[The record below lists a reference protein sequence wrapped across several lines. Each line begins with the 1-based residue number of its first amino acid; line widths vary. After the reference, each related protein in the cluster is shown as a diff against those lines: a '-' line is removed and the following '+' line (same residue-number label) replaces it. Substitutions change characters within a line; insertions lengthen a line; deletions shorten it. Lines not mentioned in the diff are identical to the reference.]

1 MPHHEIHASGSL
13 DNSGCKRL
21 RISSLVDDMAEEEI
35 QENIFDLFTS
45 GIELLDQMRGCG
57 MDTANWNKM
66 LHRAF
71 DLEVGTLA
79 ALNQVLVI
87 LRRTLAARLAAH
99 PGGPAAAEP
108 AVPNAHVPASAPPA
122 NSAPAEI
129 PPPLSSGRAHSGSS
143 DSLPPPAK
151 RRRSV
156 RRMPEEFFDDFTAFT
171 YQRGIEHI
179 AAGGDIDALCS
190 TTVFDAFKA
199 QHPEH
204 KRIHLAHYFARSEW
218 MAAVNARDPTKF
230 RARRMKS
237 PLQEA
242 ATIQAKLALCPE
254 FQDLLDWCAHW
265 LRSAPQNRRK
275 YTLLRQAFDAEVEA
289 ARASG
294 SAEPP
299 FTKTLDNNIACYG
312 IAFKDLRLYVFPEAS
327 GTHPPQDE
335 VQNSGDGFHSDHHVP
350 WSQATDFPSDGDS
363 QGAWPM
369 PPVAAPQLDTLPAV
383 TAPSDAADRQTTSF
397 IDYSTEAGIL
407 LGGNGAPRAM
417 PVSLRTLARSSTRC
431 YSYPVPY
438 PPTPLTTHPFG
449 HSLHSLTRLPSL
461 SALALKKFV

>member
-1 MPHHEIHASGSL
+1 
-13 DNSGCKRL
+13 
-21 RISSLVDDMAEEEI
+21 
-35 QENIFDLFTS
+35 
-45 GIELLDQMRGCG
+45 
-57 MDTANWNKM
+57 
-66 LHRAF
+66 
-71 DLEVGTLA
+71 
-79 ALNQVLVI
+79 
-87 LRRTLAARLAAH
+87 
-99 PGGPAAAEP
+99 
-108 AVPNAHVPASAPPA
+108 
-122 NSAPAEI
+122 
-129 PPPLSSGRAHSGSS
+129 
-143 DSLPPPAK
+143 
-151 RRRSV
+151 
-156 RRMPEEFFDDFTAFT
+156 MPEEFLDDFTAFT

-383 TAPSDAADRQTTSF
+383 TAPSDAAHVVDG
-397 IDYSTEAGIL
+397 YIL
-407 LGGNGAPRAM
+407 
-417 PVSLRTLARSSTRC
+417 
-431 YSYPVPY
+431 
-438 PPTPLTTHPFG
+438 PPPPPPPSPSPPPPSPPPPPPPPF
-449 HSLHSLTRLPSL
+449 PE
-461 SALALKKFV
+461 

>member
-21 RISSLVDDMAEEEI
+21 RISSLVDDMAEEENEFALYASAI
-35 QENIFDLFTS
+35 A
-45 GIELLDQMRGCG
+45 LLDEMSSRG
-57 MDTANWNKM
+57 MPTEHWSNM
-66 LHRAF
+66 LKIASKNE
-71 DLEVGTLA
+71 DVN
-79 ALNQVLVI
+79 ALNKVI
-87 LRRTLAARLAAH
+87 GLLQQKLAAH

-156 RRMPEEFFDDFTAFT
+156 RRMPEEFLDDFTAFT
-171 YQRGIEHI
+171 DQRGIEHI

-190 TTVFDAFKA
+190 TTLFDAFKA
-199 QHPEH
+199 QHPERE
-204 KRIHLAHYFARSEW
+204 RIHLAHYFARSEW

-369 PPVAAPQLDTLPAV
+369 PLSQRRSWT
-383 TAPSDAADRQTTSF
+383 PSRPSRP
-397 IDYSTEAGIL
+397 L
-407 LGGNGAPRAM
+407 
-417 PVSLRTLARSSTRC
+417 
-431 YSYPVPY
+431 
-438 PPTPLTTHPFG
+438 PTPHM
-449 HSLHSLTRLPSL
+449 
-461 SALALKKFV
+461 